1 MNSGG
6 TGSGDRTEPLGDHG
20 SRLKLLVVRAEGI
33 ERHPLPAAGAVTL
46 GRSPECGV
54 CIDESSVS
62 RQHALLVLGSSPTVR
77 DLGSEN
83 GVFLRGQRLETN
95 QVEVVH
101 PGEALGLGRAL
112 VVLQP
117 LGFDFEQTSPPLLG
131 RASAPPAQGPVIRD
145 PAMRRLYAMVERV
158 ATTELPVLIQ
168 GETGVGKEG
177 VAEAVHMASR
187 RAAGELVRVDCGA
200 LSESL
205 IEATLFGHAQGAFT
219 GASKQRMGLIEAAE
233 GGTLFLDEVGEL
245 PLSAQA
251 KLLRVLERG
260 ELLRLGESRPRR
272 VSLRFVSA
280 TNRNLREEVEAGRF
294 RRDLFYRLNGI
305 SLEVP
310 PLKDRP
316 DELIPLARFFVR
328 EARARTGADE
338 LPITEDARARLLAHS
353 WPGNVRELRHLMERA
368 VALAGDSPI
377 DASHLPDELSV
388 DIAGRESDRASE
400 QATTAPPQTLADQ
413 KRALERQRIVE
424 ALERAAG
431 NQTRAAELLGVSRRT
446 LVNRLEQFGLPR
458 PRKGR

>member
-1 MNSGG
+1 
-6 TGSGDRTEPLGDHG
+6 
-20 SRLKLLVVRAEGI
+20 VA
-33 ERHPLPAAGAVTL
+33 
-46 GRSPECGV
+46 
-54 CIDESSVS
+54 IDEPSVS
-62 RQHALLVLGSSPTVR
+62 REHALLILGASPTVR

-83 GVFLRGQRLETN
+83 GVFLRGQRLGTN

-117 LGFDFEQTSPPLLG
+117 LGFDLELAPPPLLG
-131 RASAPPAQGPVIRD
+131 RASAPPAHGPVIRD
-145 PAMRRLYAMVERV
+145 PAMRRLYAMAERV
-158 ATTELPVLIQ
+158 ATTELPVLIL
-168 GETGVGKEG
+168 GETGAGKEG
-177 VAEAVHMASR
+177 VADAVHNASP
-187 RAAGELVRVDCGA
+187 RAAGEFVRVDCGA

-219 GASKQRMGLIEAAE
+219 GAGKQRMGLIEAAD

-272 VSLRFVSA
+272 VQVRFVSA
-280 TNRNLREEVEAGRF
+280 TNRDLRAEVEAGRF

-305 SLEVP
+305 CLEVP
-310 PLKDRP
+310 PLRERP
-316 DELIPLARFFVR
+316 EELVPLARFFVR
-328 EARARTGADE
+328 EARARTGAEE
-338 LPITEDARARLLAHS
+338 LPIKEDARALLRAHT

-368 VALAGDSPI
+368 TALAGDAPI
-377 DASHLPDELSV
+377 DASHLPNELVTGAEPTPEPARSV
-388 DIAGRESDRASE
+388 QAISE
-400 QATTAPPQTLADQ
+400 TDAPPTLADQ

-424 ALERAAG
+424 ALEQAAG
-431 NQTRAAELLGVSRRT
+431 NQTRAAELLGISRRT
-446 LVNRLEQFGLPR
+446 LVNRLEEFGLPR